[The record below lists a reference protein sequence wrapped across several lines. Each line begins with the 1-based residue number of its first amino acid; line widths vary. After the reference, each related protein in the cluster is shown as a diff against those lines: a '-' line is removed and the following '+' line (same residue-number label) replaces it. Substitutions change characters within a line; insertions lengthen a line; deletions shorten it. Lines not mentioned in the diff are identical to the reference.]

1 MKKLFKL
8 CIISIFLSISSVAF
22 AVDSKSPATKPAAT
36 KSATAT
42 LPNGASSLVE
52 TYGLWSINCGIQ
64 DGKKV
69 CFMHRQEVNDQ
80 NRVVV
85 AMTVILNNDGNLSG
99 SLTVPFGML
108 VSKPVHLQVDEGKAV
123 LETGIRTCFP
133 SGCAVPVAFD
143 KSFVAALRAGKKLKL
158 SMTIAAQDEP
168 AFNDLFV
175 QLNGFSNALNRLTAL
190 QK

>member
-1 MKKLFKL
+1 MKKLFNL
-8 CIISIFLSISSVAF
+8 VIMFTLLSISSTAF
-22 AVDSKSPATKPAAT
+22 AAVDSKSTATPKPAA
-36 KSATAT
+36 AT
-42 LPNGASSLVE
+42 LPNGASSLTE

-64 DGKKV
+64 DGKKI

-85 AMTVILNNDGNLSG
+85 AMTIILNSDGNISG

-108 VSKPVHLQVDEGKAV
+108 VSKPVHLQVDEGKTV
-123 LETGIRTCFP
+123 MDTSIRTCMP
-133 SGCAVPVAFD
+133 SGCAVPVTFD
-143 KSFVAALRAGKKLKL
+143 KNFVAALRAGKKLKL
-158 SMTIAAQDEP
+158 SMTIAAPDEP
-168 AFNDLFV
+168 ALNDLFV